1 MNTIKKGDI
10 VARKSHKKDVIFV
23 VNLVINNKI
32 AILSGIT
39 TRLKADSYL
48 DDLEIVDKREI
59 EKTYK
64 EIEEKIAS
72 KANKNNQKAT
82 TSLLKRSNKII
93 YTGKILHLDGDKKYS
108 EKSNAY
114 YKKMGLKAVVR
125 NIPESRQVNLA
136 NDLIDRY
143 NPDIVVITGHDR
155 YAKVRKKLRGYK

>member
-10 VARKSHKKDVIFV
+10 VARKSHNKDVIFV

-93 YTGKILHLDGDKKYS
+93 YTGKILHLDGDSCLDNKNS
-108 EKSNAY
+108 
-114 YKKMGLKAVVR
+114 L
-125 NIPESRQVNLA
+125 L
-136 NDLIDRY
+136 
-143 NPDIVVITGHDR
+143 T
-155 YAKVRKKLRGYK
+155 